1 MKMPSRVNRSGSLEI
16 MRIRGVQVFV
26 HWSVLVIAALIL
38 LRMYKEPVLWI
49 VTVVSYMG
57 VLLLHE
63 SRHMIAAQ
71 RRRYEV
77 LAIELYPVYGITLLE
92 SATSRIDRDV
102 IAWGGIVAQLVV
114 AVPLVVHFYIFGA
127 TRYAGLNAVLTV
139 FGFYSVFIA
148 VFNLIPM
155 RPLDGATAW
164 DLIPALIQRARI
176 RHTNPSVKYRSA
188 R

>member
-1 MKMPSRVNRSGSLEI
+1 MPSRVNRLGSLEI

-63 SRHMIAAQ
+63 SGHTAQ

-114 AVPLVVHFYIFGA
+114 AVPLVIHFYIFGA

>member
-1 MKMPSRVNRSGSLEI
+1 MNMASRVNRSGSLEI

-49 VTVVSYMG
+49 VTVVCYMG

-63 SRHMIAAQ
+63 CGHMIAAQ
-71 RRRYEV
+71 RRRYEAS
-77 LAIELYPVYGITLLE
+77 AIELYPIYGITLLE
-92 SATSRIDRDV
+92 TPTTRIDRDV

-114 AVPLVVHFYIFGA
+114 AVPLVIHFYIFGA
-127 TRYAGLNAVLTV
+127 TRYAGLNAALTV

-148 VFNLIPM
+148 FVNLIPM

-164 DLIPALIQRARI
+164 DLIPALIQRART
-176 RHTNPSVKYRSA
+176 RHTNPSVKYRSP